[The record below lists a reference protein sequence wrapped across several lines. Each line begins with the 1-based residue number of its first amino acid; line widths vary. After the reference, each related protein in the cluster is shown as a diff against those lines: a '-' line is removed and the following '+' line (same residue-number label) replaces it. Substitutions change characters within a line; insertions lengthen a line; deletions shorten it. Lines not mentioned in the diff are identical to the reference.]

1 MTLVS
6 MIDVLAILQP
16 DVDADVVLVRFS
28 GGASHALAIREII
41 RGDDY
46 RMRLDRR
53 RRRLDPGDAALERA
67 TGTERG
73 GDVAPDGDVRRVRR
87 WAVSGVDVNAQA
99 CAVGAE
105 AGPSLAS

>member
-16 DVDADVVLVRFS
+16 DVDADVVLVRFR
-28 GGASHALAIREII
+28 GGASHALSIREII

-53 RRRLDPGDAALERA
+53 DDGSIRA
-67 TGTERG
+67 TLHSNVRPVPSVAVTSLRTVTFAEFVG
-73 GDVAPDGDVRRVRR
+73 GPTARS
-87 WAVSGVDVNAQA
+87 A
-99 CAVGAE
+99 
-105 AGPSLAS
+105 